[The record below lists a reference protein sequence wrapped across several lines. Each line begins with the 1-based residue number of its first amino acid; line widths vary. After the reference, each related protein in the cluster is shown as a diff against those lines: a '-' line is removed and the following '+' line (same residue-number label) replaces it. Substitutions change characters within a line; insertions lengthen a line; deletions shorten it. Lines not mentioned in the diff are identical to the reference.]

1 MFIYLPVPDL
11 LISWLKSH
19 KSVFAQSLW
28 FRVSIRLA
36 IFLKWPSAKTH
47 KTCACL
53 FFCFFLWLLGCG
65 VFFCAVTRVGTHS
78 GGVMMSLA
86 CTYQSAAPHL
96 EQTGRQRG
104 QSQDFQWVVFF
115 FCCLCFVF
123 FHGLLIT
130 PVRWKRSFHT
140 GISSDMFRFRTSQN
154 SFNSFVTSRS
164 HFTSSQTRYWPLLF
178 NWIFSK
184 RI

>member
-1 MFIYLPVPDL
+1 MV
-11 LISWLKSH
+11 
-19 KSVFAQSLW
+19 QSFNTTGNLFEMTKCKNTLNVCLFYFLFVSLVGWLW
-28 FRVSIRLA
+28 FFFVQSHVLEHTVEEWWCHWRVHTNRQLHTWNRQEGREA
-36 IFLKWPSAKTH
+36 GRRIFSG
-47 KTCACL
+47 
-53 FFCFFLWLLGCG
+53 LW
-65 VFFCAVTRVGTHS
+65 V
-78 GGVMMSLA
+78 
-86 CTYQSAAPHL
+86 
-96 EQTGRQRG
+96 
-104 QSQDFQWVVFF
+104 F

-178 NWIFSK
+178 NWICSK